1 MKRIYCEKEKEII
14 EALRCG
20 ALDAELENHVS
31 GCAICFDTVAVSEF
45 LQANKAVARALPD
58 ANFIWWKGQLAGKQL
73 AVERATQSI
82 TLVRRI
88 SYLCIGAVTLW
99 LLFAPGYLRSFV
111 NDLSKRDMWS
121 TSVLGESALLM
132 GFAAL
137 LFALAGS
144 LYLARSEE

>member
-1 MKRIYCEKEKEII
+1 MNRIHCEKEKEII

-111 NDLSKRDMWS
+111 NDLSKRDIWS
-121 TSVLGESALLM
+121 TSVVGETALVM
-132 GFAAL
+132 GVAAL
-137 LFALAGS
+137 FFAVVGS